1 MYNSIVLSCTL
12 FSSVYIFYKSVE
24 LINQSLLQDKQI
36 PDSLVVI
43 NTLSFVVSGSIIIY
57 SLALSNIK

>member
-12 FSSVYIFYKSVE
+12 FGSVYIFSKSVE